1 MVEPLE
7 KLVTCLSR
15 LPTIGRKSAWRLALH
30 LMERPRE
37 EVAEL
42 ASAISTLQQ
51 SVHLCP
57 ECFSYTES
65 ERCDICADPRRD
77 GSTVC
82 VVEKPTDVFT
92 IERAG
97 RYRGTYHV
105 LGGVLSPIDG
115 VTPDRL
121 RIEELGKRL
130 DAGVIRELI
139 LGLGGSADAET
150 TELYLVRMFGARP
163 IRITRLARGLPA
175 GTELDYI
182 DQITL
187 TQALQERI
195 EVHHG
200 NNGGSMNG
208 RTGNP

>member
-1 MVEPLE
+1 MVNALE
-7 KLVTCLSR
+7 RLVDCFSR

-30 LMERPRE
+30 LMERPEE

-42 ASAISTLQQ
+42 ALAIGTIKKL
-51 SVHLCP
+51 VHLCP
-57 ECFSYTES
+57 ECFSYTEG
-65 ERCDICADPRRD
+65 ERCDICVDGRRD
-77 GSTVC
+77 RSVVC

-97 RYRGTYHV
+97 RYRGVYHV

-121 RIEELGKRL
+121 RIEELGQRL
-130 DAGVIRELI
+130 DKGEIRELI

-150 TELYLVRMFGARP
+150 TELYLARVFGPRQL
-163 IRITRLARGLPA
+163 RITRFARGLPA

-182 DQITL
+182 DQLTL

-195 EVHHG
+195 EV
-200 NNGGSMNG
+200 
-208 RTGNP
+208 RTGRDEGAH